1 MTIDHRPPERPLTI
15 VKCIFYFLFFI
26 FQGNPVHHLQHHRV
40 SQREE
45 AGAAGAAGAC
55 YQME

>member
-1 MTIDHRPPERPLTI
+1 M
-15 VKCIFYFLFFI
+15 YFLFFIFI

-55 YQME
+55 SQME

>member
-1 MTIDHRPPERPLTI
+1 M
-15 VKCIFYFLFFI
+15 YFLFFIFIFIYI

>member
-1 MTIDHRPPERPLTI
+1 M
-15 VKCIFYFLFFI
+15 YFLFFIFIFI

-45 AGAAGAAGAC
+45 AGAAGAC